1 MFKNSNQKKCSI
13 NTEIDQSDKQ
23 VDRIDRLIAECHLV
37 DRVWFCIEWTR
48 EDSLPKKNIFQSIF
62 QKVHKNYPSVGWS
75 RIFFGAS
82 CDGWPQATWADAA
95 KTLQARNLGR
105 ARGEKPPLE
114 NFSTTWKNVL
124 DIVQKIWAPLSKLF
138 APPGVPSWLRAW
150 GITICFSIIAWQSWF
165 RRNRHFA
172 FCVCITY

>member
-1 MFKNSNQKKCSI
+1 VTNRSI
-13 NTEIDQSDKQ
+13 ALTGWS
-23 VDRIDRLIAECHLV
+23 
-37 DRVWFCIEWTR
+37 
-48 EDSLPKKNIFQSIF
+48 
-62 QKVHKNYPSVGWS
+62 PSVTWS
-75 RIFFGAS
+75 IASDFALNGQEKIAYLKRTFFNQYS
-82 CDGWPQATWADAA
+82 RKYIKIIPQLVGHVYSLVPLVMADRRLPGQMPRRHYKPVTW
-95 KTLQARNLGR
+95 GGPG
-105 ARGEKPPLE
+105 GEKPPLE